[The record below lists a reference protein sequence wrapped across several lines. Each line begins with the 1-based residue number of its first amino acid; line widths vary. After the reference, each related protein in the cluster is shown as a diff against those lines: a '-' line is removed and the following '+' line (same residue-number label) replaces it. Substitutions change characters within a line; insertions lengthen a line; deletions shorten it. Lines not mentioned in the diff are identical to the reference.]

1 MSNLLAT
8 LTIAGRDVV
17 LVQQGCP
24 TWFYSDEVNGLNVVP
39 TWEHKLADALA
50 VFAGPDFG
58 MDLIFDSSVQ
68 RVVDLTSPEIQP
80 AADGWREKIYATDRV
95 LAELVIHDSDLMEFQ
110 SELDQLREVVVLG
123 EKHVVSP
130 RSWAKAFTNL

>member
-1 MSNLLAT
+1 M
-8 LTIAGRDVV
+8 V

-24 TWFYSDEVNGLNVVP
+24 TWFYADEINGLKVVP

-68 RVVDLTSPEIQP
+68 RVVDLTSPQIQP
-80 AADGWREKIYATDRV
+80 TADGWREKIYTTDRV
-95 LAELVIHDSDLMEFQ
+95 LAELVIHDCDLMDFQ
-110 SELDQLREVVVLG
+110 PELDKLREVIVLG
-123 EKHVVSP
+123 EKPVLST
-130 RSWAKAFTNL
+130 RSWTKAFTN